1 MYWKALILLMIP
13 NMAFACGATDEE
25 IRAMYGFVGFAT
37 FAGIALV
44 ASVVLA
50 VRALRKPKP

>member
-1 MYWKALILLMIP
+1 MLRNALIFSIFPTMS
-13 NMAFACGATDEE
+13 FACSATDEE

-44 ASVVLA
+44 ATVVLG